1 MTDIFISYS
10 HHDEPWKDALVRQL
24 KVLQWHGEF
33 AIWDDRQIEV
43 GSNWLPAIERAIE
56 RARVALLLVSS
67 DFLTS
72 EFVTRQ
78 EIPRLLQRR
87 EAEGLQVVPIIV
99 KPCAWQAVLWLAALQ
114 GATKDNRPL
123 SQYALGSHESDLA
136 FAEITLKGYQLLQ
149 TSKQAE
155 AAKQQAER
163 ERLAREAEQK
173 RLAQEQAER
182 EAAEQQHLE
191 QERLRQEAEQ
201 KRLAQEQVEHE
212 ATKQLRLE
220 QEKQKLRTQRI
231 ETLSNKLTQLYLAYD
246 TETRAEEKIRLQH
259 VIDET
264 EQALA
269 ALGAETPQPLR
280 QTLLGLKP
288 EISVAIEQTEPVETV
303 IAVPVEPTPPITQEK
318 PTKPVP
324 ETVNGGVSS
333 GKAKWLL
340 GGVGISALVLV
351 WAIPKGKLP
360 TPPQI
365 ATVEPAKPTVP
376 LPEMLPIKGGTFT
389 MGCKDGRDDVEG
401 GCEDDEKPPH
411 SVTVSDFALSRTE
424 ITRGQFRAFVEA
436 TGYKTTAEKQGSC
449 WGDKTGKGDWDYVE
463 GNHWQKVGFEQTDEH
478 PVVCVSWDD
487 AQAYVQ
493 WLNQVDAG
501 KNYHLPTEAEW
512 EYAARGG
519 NQKNAYPWR
528 QDGSSQLAC
537 QGANL
542 ADQVL
547 KKHYPNWLW
556 TVTNCEDGY
565 VYTAPTGQFDSNGY
579 GLKDMHGNA
588 WEWVQD
594 CYHDSYDKAP
604 KDGSAWQE
612 NSCEKRVLR
621 GGSWNVKPQFARSA
635 NRIRVVPTGRD
646 NDGGFRISR
655 TY

>member
-43 GSNWLPAIERAIE
+43 GSNWLPAIEHAIE

-99 KPCAWQAVLWLAALQ
+99 KPCAWQAVPWLAALQ

-136 FAEITLKGYQLLQ
+136 FTEITLKVFQLLQ

-173 RLAQEQAER
+173 RLAQAQAER
-182 EAAEQQHLE
+182 EVAEQRH
-191 QERLRQEAEQ
+191 
-201 KRLAQEQVEHE
+201 
-212 ATKQLRLE
+212 LE
-220 QEKQKLRTQRI
+220 QEKQKLKTQRI
-231 ETLSNKLTQLYLAYD
+231 ETLSNKLSQLYLAYD
-246 TETRAEEKIRLQH
+246 METRAEEKIRLKH
-259 VIDET
+259 PIEET

-280 QTLLGLKP
+280 QTLLDPKP
-288 EISVAIEQTEPVETV
+288 ETSVTTEQTEPVEALS
-303 IAVPVEPTPPITQEK
+303 AVPVEPTPPITQET
-318 PTKPVP
+318 PTKFVS
-324 ETVNGGVSS
+324 ETVNGVKTGSS

-340 GGVGISALVLV
+340 GGVGASALVLV
-351 WAIPKGKLP
+351 WAMQGKKPEPEITQDPPTNLAEATSQLP
-360 TPPQI
+360 TPAPAAI
-365 ATVEPAKPTVP
+365 EPVTTTIP
-376 LPEMLPIKGGTFT
+376 LPEMLPIKGDTFT

-401 GCEDDEKPPH
+401 GCEADEKPPR
-411 SVTVSDFALSRTE
+411 TVQIADFALSRTE

-436 TGYKTTAEKQGSC
+436 TGYKTTAEKEGAC
-449 WGDKTGKGDWDYVE
+449 GGDKTGKGDWGYVE
-463 GNHWQKVGFEQTDEH
+463 GNYWQKVGFEQTDDH

-493 WLNQVDAG
+493 WLNEVDAG
-501 KNYHLPTEAEW
+501 KNYRLPTEAEW

-519 NQKNAYPWR
+519 NQKNAYPWG
-528 QDGSSQLAC
+528 QDGSGQLAC

-547 KKHYPNWLW
+547 KKHYPNWSW
-556 TVTNCEDGY
+556 TVANCEDGY

-579 GLKDMHGNA
+579 GLKDMHGNVF
-588 WEWVQD
+588 EWVQD
-594 CYHDSYDKAP
+594 CYHGSYDKAP
-604 KDGSAWQE
+604 KNGGVWQE
-612 NSCEKRVLR
+612 DSCEKRVLR
-621 GGSWNVKPQFARSA
+621 GGSWGSKPRSARSA
-635 NRIRVVPTGRD
+635 IRFWFVPTDRD
-646 NDGGFRISR
+646 FNIGFRISR